1 MPKLTLS
8 LPYFVEKRAP
18 ILIWGVTLVKCHERA
33 CLCPARVLLVELP
46 SKMCYRREA
55 FKESLGHVLGP
66 RQLCR
71 ELGRQFDLPVFPH
84 WCPLARS
91 AVPKACVFA
100 ACAAAQGGALS
111 SLACIRV
118 ERRDEP
124 VDRITQGDQNM
135 AGLGGLMAGQRM
147 GVNRGMQQLEAG
159 LVHRSQIFVH
169 PLRDS
174 GTARV
179 TNVHEC
185 EIFSRTPLV

>member
-55 FKESLGHVLGP
+55 FKESLCHVLGP

-100 ACAAAQGGALS
+100 ACAAAQGGAKS
-111 SLACIRV
+111 FAYTS
-118 ERRDEP
+118 
-124 VDRITQGDQNM
+124 RISASVSPSNM
-135 AGLGGLMAGQRM
+135 DASIGQA
-147 GVNRGMQQLEAG
+147 LT
-159 LVHRSQIFVH
+159 
-169 PLRDS
+169 LR
-174 GTARV
+174 A
-179 TNVHEC
+179 
-185 EIFSRTPLV
+185 L